1 MKIIWENEQLLDKNV
16 KKLKINSISVSK
28 SIGGTYELYT
38 LLTYTLRHFEISM
51 FLS

>member
-28 SIGGTYELYT
+28 STFIYTYELYT
-38 LLTYTLRHFEISM
+38 PLTYTPF
-51 FLS
+51 